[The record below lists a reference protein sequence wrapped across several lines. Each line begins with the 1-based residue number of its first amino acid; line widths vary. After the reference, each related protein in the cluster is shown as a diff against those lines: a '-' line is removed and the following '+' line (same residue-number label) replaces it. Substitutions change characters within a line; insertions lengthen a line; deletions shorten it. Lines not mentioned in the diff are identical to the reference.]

1 MHDEGDRSVPQA
13 EGPVPS
19 LLPVS
24 PVQSLVDPFV
34 RFMQIEAASGLVLL
48 GCTAAALMLSNS
60 RFAEAIAEFWKTP
73 IGFFAGGFRLEET
86 LGHWVNDG
94 LMTIFF
100 FVVGLEIKHE
110 LVAGE
115 LRDPKKAALPAFAAL
130 GGMIV
135 PAAIFLS
142 FQWRQ
147 AGEHG
152 WGIAMATDIAF
163 VVGFLSLLGSRVP
176 PGLKVFLLTL
186 AILDDIGAVLV
197 IAFFYTEKISWLAL
211 GLAFIGFGL
220 TYVFNRIG
228 VRQLAI
234 YVVTGTVIWLAFL
247 KSGIHP
253 TVAGVLLGLLTPAS
267 AWVGEGA
274 LLDVLKNAFQHL
286 GGRSTD
292 APRHRPEVV
301 GQLATAAVESVS
313 PLRRLE
319 SMLQPWVAFGIMPLF
334 ALANAGVSLEAGAF
348 ADPVAVAVAIGLVVG
363 KPLGIMLF
371 SWFAVRS
378 GAGLLPEGV
387 DWKVLLGAACLAGIG
402 FTMSLFI
409 AGLAF
414 DGELLDAAK
423 VGTLVGSSVSAVAGF
438 VMLFWFL
445 RQNKQSNEA
454 EGQRFNG

>member
-1 MHDEGDRSVPQA
+1 MQHDGDRHKTPA
-13 EGPVPS
+13 DGPVPGV
-19 LLPVS
+19 LPAT
-24 PVQSLVDPFV
+24 PVRSLVDPFV

-48 GCTAAALMLSNS
+48 ACTAAALVLSNS
-60 RFAEAIAEFWKTP
+60 SFAGTFAAFWKTP

-135 PAAIFLS
+135 PASIFLF

-147 AGEHG
+147 PGEHG
-152 WGIAMATDIAF
+152 WGVPMATDIAF

-176 PGLKVFLLTL
+176 PGLKIFLLTL

-197 IAFFYTEKISWLAL
+197 IALFYTEAISWLAL
-211 GLAFIGFGL
+211 LLASIGFAL
-220 TYVFNRIG
+220 TYVFNHIG
-228 VRQLAI
+228 VRQVPV
-234 YVVTGTVIWLAFL
+234 YVVLGIAVWLAFL

-267 AWVGEGA
+267 AWIGEGA
-274 LLDVLKNAFQHL
+274 LVDTLNDVFQHL
-286 GGRSTD
+286 RGRDSD
-292 APRHRPEVV
+292 VPHHRPKML
-301 GQLATAAVESVS
+301 GQLATAAVESLS

-319 SMLQPWVAFGIMPLF
+319 STLQPWVAFGIMPLF
-334 ALANAGVSLEAGAF
+334 ALANAGVPLKAAAF
-348 ADPVAVAVAIGLVVG
+348 ADPIAVAVAVGLVAG
-363 KPLGIMLF
+363 KPLGIMSF
-371 SWFAVRS
+371 SWIAVRC
-378 GAGLLPEGV
+378 GAGLLPDGTN
-387 DWKVLLGAACLAGIG
+387 WRILAGAACLAGIG

-409 AGLAF
+409 ASLAF
-414 DGELLDAAK
+414 NDELLEAAK

-438 VMLFWFL
+438 LLLFWFL
-445 RQNKQSNEA
+445 RNAQ
-454 EGQRFNG
+454 QRNDAMH